1 MKNPLQGAN
10 TQMADPNAEPTI
22 PQPAATVLLVRD
34 SKEEGVEVF
43 LVERAS
49 KANFGGAF
57 VFPGG
62 KVDPEDG
69 LDDMEI
75 ITTGA
80 SDKELSN
87 ILGEDKGGL
96 AYWVACIRECFEEAG
111 VLLANP
117 ENLIMQDAEKLDK
130 LRTELN
136 NKAITFKDICV
147 SESLSLRVK
156 NIVPCA
162 HWITPAIEP
171 KRFDT
176 RFFLAKVNS
185 EQLATHDGFELTES
199 FWIKPMDALKKFQ
212 NGEMN
217 MILPTIKNI
226 EKLAEFSSS
235 TEAFNY
241 FNDLGNN
248 AIPAILPKFIK
259 RDGQWIGFL
268 PGEEGYENV

>member
-1 MKNPLQGAN
+1 M
-10 TQMADPNAEPTI
+10 TI
-22 PQPAATVLLVRD
+22 PIKPAATVILMREAKKGDFEIFMVKR
-34 SKEEGVEVF
+34 SS
-43 LVERAS
+43 RPP
-49 KANFGGAF
+49 FGSLY

-62 KVDPEDG
+62 KLDPEDSDNDLYPCCEGMDDAAASRQLGIKDNG
-69 LDDMEI
+69 LSFWI
-75 ITTGA
+75 
-80 SDKELSN
+80 
-87 ILGEDKGGL
+87 
-96 AYWVACIRECFEEAG
+96 ACIRECFEEVG

-117 ENLIMQDAEKLDK
+117 NDSIMHDSENLNKMRRK
-130 LRTELN
+130 LN
-136 NKAITFKDICV
+136 NKEITFKDICM
-147 SESLSLRVK
+147 SESLRLRAK

-217 MILPTIKNI
+217 MILPTINNI